1 MAARSIGSGTISLG
15 LVTIP
20 VKLYTATSAKGVSF
34 NQLHACPGGGQSRV
48 KQQLRC
54 AAEDKPIEDRSE
66 LVKGLEVSTDQFA
79 IFTAEELKTLEA
91 SRPAVLELVE
101 FVPAKSVD
109 PIYLEKT
116 IFLAPDKGG
125 AHGYAL
131 LADALRETKRVGLGT
146 FASRSGKDVLVEVR
160 PFEKGLALCEL
171 FYADEVRSF
180 AELEIA
186 DVELGAREKRLARQL
201 VTKLAAKAF
210 VPEKYRDTWADKV
223 LAVARQKL
231 AGGDVVI
238 PEAPATR
245 EQVSDLVDALERSI
259 VASGPRKAVPRRGA
273 RAA

>member
-20 VKLYTATSAKGVSF
+20 VKLYTATSAKGVHF
-34 NQLHACPGGGQSRV
+34 NQLHACPDGTHSRT
-48 KQQLRC
+48 KQPLHC
-54 AAEDKPIEDRSE
+54 AAENKPIADRSE

-79 IFTAEELKTLEA
+79 VFTAEELKALEA

-109 PIYLEKT
+109 PVYLEKT

-131 LADALRETKRVGLGT
+131 LAEALRETKRVGLGT

-160 PFEKGLALCEL
+160 PFDKGLALCEL

-180 AELEIA
+180 ADLEIG
-186 DVELGAREKRLARQL
+186 DVELGAREKRLARAL
-201 VTKLAAKAF
+201 IGKLTAKAF
-210 VPEKYRDTWADKV
+210 VPGKYRDTWAEKV
-223 LAVARQKL
+223 LAIAKEKL
-231 AGGDVVI
+231 ATGEVVI

-245 EQVSDLVDALERSI
+245 EQVSDLVDALERSV
-259 VASGPRKAVPRRGA
+259 VASGPRKASPRRGA